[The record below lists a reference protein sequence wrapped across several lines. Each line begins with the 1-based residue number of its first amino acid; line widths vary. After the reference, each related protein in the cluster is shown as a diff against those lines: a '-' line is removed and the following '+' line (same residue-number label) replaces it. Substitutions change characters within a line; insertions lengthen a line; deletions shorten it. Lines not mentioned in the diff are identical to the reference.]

1 VNDDQLQDDE
11 LRAVAQGLGRRAGDR
26 LDVERTSAAVL
37 RRLREQPAVTPWARP
52 RVAWLRLA
60 AAVVLV
66 VGAGAL
72 LRTARRPTAA
82 VPAAAAGVDLG
93 DLSADQLHEILNTI
107 DRPSEDEGSGDT
119 GLDGLTAGELR
130 SLLRSLEG

>member
-1 VNDDQLQDDE
+1 MNDDQLQDDG
-11 LRAVAQGLGRRAGDR
+11 LRAVAQGLGSRAGDR

-37 RRLREQPAVTPWARP
+37 RRLREQPAVTWARP